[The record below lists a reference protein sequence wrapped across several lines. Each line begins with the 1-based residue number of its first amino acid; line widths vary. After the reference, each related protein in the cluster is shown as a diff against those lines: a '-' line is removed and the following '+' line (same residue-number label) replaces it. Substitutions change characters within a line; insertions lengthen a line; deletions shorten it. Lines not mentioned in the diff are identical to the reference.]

1 MALLGIAKYAAALGG
16 LVLSSLSLGCG
27 DALVDSEFRGKAVWQ
42 FSGGL
47 ERKGSG
53 ADSSLTVRLA
63 MFWNPKG
70 ELGRDPTEFVEQMSS
85 GMEQQIPNPFLINMF
100 EYPGAEHIA
109 RTPDG
114 RSRGFGIGRLLVY
127 VDHDLNGRYSSGDS
141 FVGTL
146 PNRAFLYVPAD
157 LPAWATPTSSGLPAG
172 LYPVALPQRCDA
184 SIPTGTDADNC
195 GVKLGSS
202 CQQDSTCGSSG
213 VCLRETDVPWPT
225 GYCAVADSST
235 TTCRPKQSAYYGVPK
250 YGLTPKGISG
260 YYLQSCQFDQDCGSM
275 GIGMGNRDTGLYV
288 CDKGLL
294 ACVPQAGGKLPV
306 GGEVDLEPFCISG
319 L

>member
-1 MALLGIAKYAAALGG
+1 VGNT
-16 LVLSSLSLGCG
+16 
-27 DALVDSEFRGKAVWQ
+27 D
-42 FSGGL
+42 
-47 ERKGSG
+47 
-53 ADSSLTVRLA
+53 
-63 MFWNPKG
+63 
-70 ELGRDPTEFVEQMSS
+70 EQWAPS
-85 GMEQQIPNPFLINMF
+85 
-100 EYPGAEHIA
+100 
-109 RTPDG
+109 
-114 RSRGFGIGRLLVY
+114 
-127 VDHDLNGRYSSGDS
+127 
-141 FVGTL
+141 GTL
-146 PNRAFLYVPAD
+146 
-157 LPAWATPTSSGLPAG
+157 SGR
-172 LYPVALPQRCDA
+172 VTTALRCLD
-184 SIPTGTDADNC
+184 STGTDADNC

-306 GGEVDLEPFCISG
+306 GGEPDLEPFCIGGSVT
-319 L
+319 